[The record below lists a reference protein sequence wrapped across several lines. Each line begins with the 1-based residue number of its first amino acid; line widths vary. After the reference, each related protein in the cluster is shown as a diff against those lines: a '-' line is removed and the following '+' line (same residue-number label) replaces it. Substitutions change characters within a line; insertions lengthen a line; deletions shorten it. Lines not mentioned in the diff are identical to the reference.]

1 MRKFLLFA
9 ALTALTLGMN
19 AQTNDPHNSGCWF
32 VLIDKY
38 DQEQW
43 YELYEDDFNL
53 SYTSTFATN
62 IELYG
67 VLDDPW
73 ADYPDIPLFFVI
85 DGRHYG
91 PAEDMEAVNL
101 YNDENFAYNPLYN
114 NDNRYA
120 LPVGFRNESYNIGID
135 IDPTSGD
142 YRMFVQYS
150 PLGDQEILC
159 RTPSIS
165 YRTTNDAVIVTAT
178 SNEGV
183 VRMTVDGEIVDNP
196 YTITRGAED
205 VTVTVT
211 AKARVYYKP
220 ESEPATMEITVPA
233 RDTTHDTGYWVVLID
248 KDGNEV
254 WHELYFN
261 TDDYDFDVY
270 LSPRIELYYDIY
282 GGFDP
287 EVEDRPNVC
296 FNFVINGVR
305 YGAEEDM
312 LCAVR
317 ANPYKNPLY
326 VNNYF
331 YTVLVGFPYKFGIT
345 YDQDGAPYAL
355 VEQLWG
361 WDPHEIGHWVV
372 LINKYGGE
380 VWHEL
385 IHEEENSYLN
395 HVALDYTTYGV
406 FDPEA
411 EERPNVCFN
420 FSIDGVRYGAQEDRT
435 PAIIGM
441 AIDNPLFHNF
451 NCYTVPV
458 GYNYSFG
465 VCYDYEGNPYAY
477 VDHYSHVDEMG
488 DDGKVA
494 STVRFYNIM
503 GQEIQ
508 EPEGLTIQVTTY
520 TDGSTTAT
528 KVFK

>member
-1 MRKFLLFA
+1 MSY
-9 ALTALTLGMN
+9 MH
-19 AQTNDPHNSGCWF
+19 AQSDDPHNNGYWA
-32 VLIDKY
+32 VLIDKNN
-38 DQEQW
+38 QEQW
-43 YELYEDDFNL
+43 YELYEDDYIH
-53 SYTSTFATN
+53 SHITTIATYT
-62 IELYG
+62 ELYG

-73 ADYPDIPLFFVI
+73 EEYPDIPLFLVI
-85 DGRHYG
+85 NGKHYG
-91 PAEDMEAVNL
+91 PAEDMEAVNI
-101 YNDENFAYNPLYN
+101 YNKENFAYNPLYN
-114 NDNRYA
+114 NNNRYA
-120 LPVGFRNESYNIGID
+120 LPVGFRHEAYNIGVD
-135 IDPTSGD
+135 IDPASGD
-142 YRMFVQYS
+142 YRLFVQYS

-159 RTPSIS
+159 QTPSIT

-220 ESEPATMEITVPA
+220 ESKPATLEITVPA
-233 RDTTHDTGYWVVLID
+233 RDTTHDTGHWVVLID
-248 KDGNEV
+248 KDGN
-254 WHELYFN
+254 
-261 TDDYDFDVY
+261 
-270 LSPRIELYYDIY
+270 
-282 GGFDP
+282 
-287 EVEDRPNVC
+287 
-296 FNFVINGVR
+296 
-305 YGAEEDM
+305 
-312 LCAVR
+312 
-317 ANPYKNPLY
+317 
-326 VNNYF
+326 
-331 YTVLVGFPYKFGIT
+331 
-345 YDQDGAPYAL
+345 
-355 VEQLWG
+355 
-361 WDPHEIGHWVV
+361 
-372 LINKYGGE
+372 E

-395 HVALDYTTYGV
+395 HVALGYTTYGV

-494 STVRFYNIM
+494 STVRYFNIM

-520 TDGSTTAT
+520 TDGSTTAK